1 MNRIKKLA
9 QAYARHI
16 ALPWRNDAA
25 PAQRIIFCIYNAA
38 EERILRANI
47 AEFEIATTNAGHSW
61 QMFDLN
67 DTFARWLSAQKYAD
81 KYFQNPAR
89 LNAMALERYLDWI
102 MENYEAAMSRSFEK
116 TNMVVAFTG
125 ISELFGFFKVKS
137 LLDKLEP
144 KIAGRLVVFFPGS
157 HDGNNYR
164 LLDAYDGWNYLA
176 VPLTA
181 DMQKGL

>member
-16 ALPWRNDAA
+16 ALPWREDAA

-47 AEFEIATTNAGHSW
+47 AEFEIATTSAGHSW
-61 QMFDLN
+61 LLFDLGG
-67 DTFARWLSAQKYAD
+67 TFAKWLSAQKYAE

-89 LNAMALERYLDWI
+89 LNALALDRYLDWI
-102 MENYEAAMSRSFEK
+102 VENYEAAIPKSFAQAG
-116 TNMVVAFTG
+116 MVVALTG
-125 ISELFGFFKVKS
+125 IAELFGFLKVKN

-144 KIAGRLVVFFPGS
+144 RISGRLAVFFPGS

-181 DMQKGL
+181 DM